1 MTTLYERLKFL
12 CDEKNVSGAKMCTD
26 IGYSKSLMTELKSG
40 RKKSVSAEVAYKLA
54 NYFEVSSDY
63 LLGKTDDRYP
73 GDNHPADDE
82 QQAKVALFGGDTEVT
97 DEMWSEVKAF
107 AEFLKAKQKR

>member
-1 MTTLYERLKFL
+1 MTTLYDRLKFL
-12 CDEKNVSGAKMCTD
+12 CEERGISGAKMCTD

-63 LLGKTDDRYP
+63 LLGKTDDR
-73 GDNHPADDE
+73 HPADDE